1 MVLNTE
7 GRTSIDQGDAVMSYR
22 EAAAF
27 LGVSQRSLQRYVHES
42 RIPYVQLPKRG
53 AWASVRFLRSE
64 LLRWLERRTVRPR
77 SLKTSTIGRG
87 AV

>member
-1 MVLNTE
+1 
-7 GRTSIDQGDAVMSYR
+7 MSYS

-27 LGVSQRSLQRYVHES
+27 LGVSKRSLQRYVHES

-53 AWASVRFLRSE
+53 AWAGVRFVRSE
-64 LLRWLERRTVRPR
+64 LLRWLERRTVKPR
-77 SLKTSTIGRG
+77 SVKTSSVGRE